1 MTSLVAL
8 VHRSNPDTARTSFSP
23 KCLGNVGN
31 GATECDPEAVENV
44 ENFDIHI
51 LSEGHLSVTS
61 GCETFTDRV
70 LSFLTA
76 HDA

>member
-23 KCLGNVGN
+23 KCLNNAEN
-31 GATECDPEAVENV
+31 GATKSDPKTVENL
-44 ENFDIHI
+44 DIHA
-51 LSEGHLSVTS
+51 LSEGCRSVKM

-70 LSFLTA
+70 LSFLIA
-76 HDA
+76 HHA